1 MSDCMGCGLT
11 KEYREQLRE
20 RIEKHNSDFILSAF
34 DALTLLRQGDELEK
48 EADWLI
54 SEKIVEEW
62 NGRFV
67 GAFNAD
73 KGGLVVYESQ
83 AVAVASWRE
92 AARKAVEENHEN

>member
-1 MSDCMGCGLT
+1 MADID
-11 KEYREQLRE
+11 EILRLRAQVE
-20 RIEKHNSDFILSAF
+20 R
-34 DALTLLRQGDELEK
+34 LEK

-92 AARKAVEENHEN
+92 AARKAVEKVK

>member
-34 DALTLLRQGDELEK
+34 DALTLLRQVDELEK

-83 AVAVASWRE
+83 ADAVASWRE
-92 AARKAVEENHEN
+92 AARKAVEEVK

>member
-11 KEYREQLRE
+11 KEYREQLRK

-34 DALTLLRQGDELEK
+34 DALTLLRQVDELEK

-54 SEKIVEEW
+54 SEKIVDEC

-73 KGGLVVYESQ
+73 KGGLVVYESH
-83 AVAVASWRE
+83 AEAVASWRE
-92 AARKAVEENHEN
+92 AARKAVKEMK